1 MSLVSGTRLGP
12 YEIVAPLGEGGMG
25 EVYRA
30 TDTRLNRVVAIKA
43 MHALFEQHPER
54 VGRFEREAQLLASLN
69 HPNIAAIHGLE
80 EVEGSKYLVLEYV
93 DGRTLADVLKEGRL
107 PVAEAMPIARQ
118 IADALAAAH
127 ERGIIHRDLKPG
139 NLMVTPEGAAKV
151 LDFGLGK
158 ALDGAAEATPYE
170 AANSPTMTMAATQ
183 AGIIL
188 GTAGYM
194 SPEQAKGRPADKR
207 ADVWAF
213 GCVLFEMLAGRRAFE
228 GEDLTEV
235 LAAIVR
241 DEPDWTLFPATVP
254 AAVRQLVEQCLIK
267 NRAERISD
275 MSVVRFLLSDRT
287 HTGSMLSGTASGV
300 MPAART
306 RSIGWPVAAG
316 LVAVAVLATAGTMRF
331 WTPGSAASPAGGV
344 TRLSIALPEGD
355 QLNWANQLP
364 MAVSPDGRTVA
375 YAAQRDG
382 VSRLYLRVLSELE
395 PKVLEGTDGAKT
407 PFFSPNGEW
416 IGFFAQGKLKKI
428 AVGGAALQSIADA
441 PDARGGTWDVDDTIY
456 FAPRNAAPIWKVS
469 AAGGTATEFTSLDRT
484 KGETS
489 HRWPHAI
496 PGQQTLLFSALTG
509 PGQDERRVV
518 SQSIA
523 TGEQHSLIQGG
534 ATPWYVKTGHL
545 LYGNRD
551 TLFAVPWSPS
561 QPDLAGAVPVAM
573 AELPR
578 LENETALA
586 YGVSDNGTLVYLAG
600 GPDRTA
606 NRVVWVDLSGK
617 TETLALPEREFES
630 VVISPDGTQ
639 AIVQVYEGT
648 MTLWML
654 DLARQTLTPFVTSG
668 SSQAPIWTR
677 DGSHVIYRGTRSGFR
692 NLYRK
697 AADGTGPEERLTEK
711 IDVVQTPT
719 SISPDGAW
727 LLFNEGS
734 GGGSAI
740 WKLSLN
746 ADPKAAVP
754 EVVFPVTERTSNSV
768 ISRDGKWLAFQSEV
782 SGRVEVYVQPFPGPG
797 PRKQV
802 STLGGGFP
810 LWSRDGRRLYF
821 DSLDNRVMAADVT
834 TGAAFSAGVPRVL
847 FEGRFKTS
855 ANSNTHYDI
864 SLDDRRFLRV
874 QQVKPEAGVSQI
886 EVVLNWISQ
895 LGRR

>member
-1 MSLVSGTRLGP
+1 MSLASGTRLGP
-12 YEIVAPLGEGGMG
+12 YEIVAPLGAGGMG

-30 TDTRLNRVVAIKA
+30 TDTRLNRTVAIKA

-54 VGRFEREAQLLASLN
+54 VVRFEREAQLLASLN

-80 EVEGSKYLVLEYV
+80 AVEGSKYLVLEFV
-93 DGRTLADVLKEGRL
+93 DGRTLADVLKEGAL
-107 PVAEAMPIARQ
+107 SVAEAMPIARQ

-139 NLMVTPEGAAKV
+139 NVMVTAEGVVKV

-158 ALDGAAEATPYE
+158 ALESEPASET
-170 AANSPTMTMAATQ
+170 ANSPTMTMAATQ

-194 SPEQAKGRPADKR
+194 SPEQAKGRGADKR
-207 ADVWAF
+207 SDVWAF

-241 DEPDWTLFPATVP
+241 DQPDWTLFPAAAP

-287 HTGSMLSGTASGV
+287 HAGSMMSGTAPAV
-300 MPAART
+300 TVPAARA
-306 RSIGWPVAAG
+306 RSVGWPVAAG
-316 LVAVAVLATAGTMRF
+316 LVAVAVLATAGAMRF
-331 WTPGSAASPAGGV
+331 WSPAPAAASASSV

-355 QLNWANQLP
+355 LLNWANQLP
-364 MAVSPDGRTVA
+364 MAISPDGSTVV
-375 YAAQRDG
+375 YAAQHDG
-382 VSRLYLRVLSELE
+382 VSRLYLRALSELE
-395 PKVLEGTDGAKT
+395 PKVLAGTDGAKS
-407 PFFSPNGEW
+407 PFFSHDGEW

-428 AVGGAALQSIADA
+428 AIGGAALQTVTDA
-441 PDARGGTWDVDDTIY
+441 PDARGGTWDSDDTIY
-456 FAPRNAAPIWKVS
+456 FTPRNAVSIWKVS
-469 AAGGTATEFTSLDRT
+469 AAGGTASEFTTLDRAR
-484 KGETS
+484 GETS
-489 HRWPHAI
+489 HRWPHVI
-496 PGQQTLLFSALTG
+496 PGQQTILFSALTG
-509 PGQDERRVV
+509 PGQDERQIV
-518 SQSIA
+518 SQSLA
-523 TGEQHSLIQGG
+523 TGERHVLIQGG
-534 ATPWYVKTGHL
+534 ATPRYVKTGHL
-545 LYGNRD
+545 LYGNGD
-551 TLFAVPWSPS
+551 TLFAVPWTPS
-561 QPDLAGAVPVAM
+561 QTSLAGAVPAAM

-600 GPDRTA
+600 GPSRTL
-606 NRVVWVDLSGK
+606 NRVVWVDHSGK
-617 TETLALPEREFES
+617 TEPLSLPERDYES
-630 VVISPDGTQ
+630 VVLAPNGSQ
-639 AIVQVYEGT
+639 AVVQVYEGT
-648 MTLWML
+648 LTLWML
-654 DLARQTLTPFVTSG
+654 DLSRQTLTPFLTNG
-668 SSQAPIWTR
+668 SSQSPLWTT
-677 DGSHVIYRGTRSGFR
+677 DGTRVIYRGTRSGFR

-697 AADGTGPEERLTEK
+697 AADGTGTEERLTEK
-711 IDVVQTPT
+711 IDVVQSPT
-719 SISPDGAW
+719 SVSPDGEW
-727 LLFNEGS
+727 LVFNEGS
-734 GGGSAI
+734 AGGTGV
-740 WKLSLN
+740 WKLRLN
-746 ADPKAAVP
+746 TDPKAAVP
-754 EVVFPVTERTSNSV
+754 ELIFPVTERTSNGV

-797 PRKQV
+797 PRRQV
-802 STLGGGFP
+802 STTGGSFP

-821 DSLDNRVMAADVT
+821 DSLDNRVMAVDVT
-834 TGAAFSAGVPRVL
+834 TGAAFSAGVPRML

-874 QQVKPEAGVSQI
+874 QQVKPEAGVVRI

-895 LGRR
+895 LTRR